1 MVGGLV
7 TFNAYKENA
16 MKVNENFVLR
26 EIYGTAILMPIRKND
41 VSDSP
46 LYLNEV
52 ATVIWKQAV
61 LHIDLNELLISLRKI
76 YQIERDTEEDK
87 MLIEFI
93 LQLFDMKLLLA

>member
-1 MVGGLV
+1 
-7 TFNAYKENA
+7 

-52 ATVIWKQAV
+52 ATVIWKQV
-61 LHIDLNELLISLRKI
+61 DSHTDKNELLISLRKI
-76 YQIERDTEEDK
+76 YRIDKDTEEDK